1 MKKRDIWISVA
12 IIAAAVLLLYSYS
25 QGKGQ
30 KGQIKIDAGGAA
42 AKLQLA
48 GGLFNKATISS
59 GAEPTKVSARA
70 HRPEQLSLS
79 MKQDSNTWQ
88 IDSSGP
94 WGKLSTIS
102 VNDNDTTVLKLGP
115 PFLIKPSVSKSSSLV
130 SIGLSIIG
138 RAGVHYKAE
147 ITKNG
152 KRLPTP
158 KLKIVDETGNVL
170 ATGKFE
176 YG

>member
-30 KGQIKIDAGGAA
+30 KGQIKIDAGGTEVTLRLRSGWSNSALI
-42 AKLQLA
+42 KSKA
-48 GGLFNKATISS
+48 GPVIMR
-59 GAEPTKVSARA
+59 ARIY
-70 HRPEQLSLS
+70 RPQRLSIS
-79 MKQDSNTWQ
+79 MKQDGNTWLLY
-88 IDSSGP
+88 SSGP
-94 WGKLSTIS
+94 WGKLSTIKVRKNS
-102 VNDNDTTVLKLGP
+102 TTVLELGQS
-115 PFLIKPSVSKSSSLV
+115 FLIKPSISKSSSLV

-138 RAGVHYKAE
+138 RAGEHYGAE

-170 ATGKFE
+170 ASGKFE

>member
-1 MKKRDIWISVA
+1 
-12 IIAAAVLLLYSYS
+12 
-25 QGKGQ
+25 
-30 KGQIKIDAGGAA
+30 
-42 AKLQLA
+42 
-48 GGLFNKATISS
+48 
-59 GAEPTKVSARA
+59 
-70 HRPEQLSLS
+70 
-79 MKQDSNTWQ
+79 MKQNGNTWQ

-94 WGKLSTIS
+94 WGKLSTIKVRKNS
-102 VNDNDTTVLKLGP
+102 TTVLELGQS
-115 PFLIKPSVSKSSSLV
+115 FLIKPSVSKSGSQV

-138 RAGVHYKAE
+138 RAGEHYSAE

-170 ATGKFE
+170 TSGKFE

>member
-25 QGKGQ
+25 RGKGR
-30 KGQIKIDAGGAA
+30 IKIDVAGAD
-42 AKLQLA
+42 
-48 GGLFNKATISS
+48 ATLRVDRGWFSDRALIKSKYGPVTMRARIYRPQRLSIS
-59 GAEPTKVSARA
+59 T
-70 HRPEQLSLS
+70 
-79 MKQDSNTWQ
+79 KQDGDTWLLY
-88 IDSSGP
+88 SSGP
-94 WGKLSTIS
+94 WGKLSTIKVKNNS
-102 VNDNDTTVLKLGP
+102 TTVLELGQP
-115 PFLIKPSVSKSSSLV
+115 LLIKPSVNKSSSLV

-138 RAGVHYKAE
+138 RAGVHYRPE

-158 KLKIVDETGNVL
+158 KLKIVDETGNVI
-170 ATGKFE
+170 ASGKFE